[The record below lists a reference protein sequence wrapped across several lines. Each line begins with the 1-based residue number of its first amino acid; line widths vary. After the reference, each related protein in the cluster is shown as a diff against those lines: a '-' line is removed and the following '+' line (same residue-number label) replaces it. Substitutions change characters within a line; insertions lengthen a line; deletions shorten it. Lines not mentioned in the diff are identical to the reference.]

1 MAFGTSALENVICF
15 GMYDHLEFVVQMLLR
30 LWSVIFGVVVVVV
43 VVAIVVHSSR
53 T

>member
-1 MAFGTSALENVICF
+1 MAFGTSALENVICI
-15 GMYDHLEFVVQMLLR
+15 GMYDHLESVVQMLLR
-30 LWSVIFGVVVVVV
+30 LGSVIFVVVV